1 MRVAGAGGLATA
13 RAFLTL
19 RRCGGGIHLRRVV
32 VSLLVL
38 ALIAGGV
45 CIWIRGEGAAPVIS
59 APEAVDLGRAA
70 RKLAIG
76 VEDAGSGVRRV
87 SAKLRTAEGERELG
101 ALDVPGG
108 LLRGGAQPRGPAAL
122 ELALDAKAL
131 GLKEGDAFVVV
142 EARDWSLRGMLGG
155 NAATLEIPVRVDLRP
170 PRVSVANGISY
181 LKRSGSG
188 AVYYSVTEDAVKDGV
203 EVGDRSYQGFPR
215 KGGAVTDRVALFAI
229 ARDQGPDAGPR
240 VFAEDRAGNRTAV
253 GWSTEI
259 KDTAFAETPI
269 DLGPN
274 FMDQKIPELADEL
287 GYDREDLVAAFQ
299 QINKDERAKN
309 EARIREIVSASS
321 PEKLFDGPFAQMLN
335 SQVTSRF
342 AEHRSYFYKG
352 ARVSEA
358 IHYGYDLASTAG
370 APIESANRGRVL
382 HAGPLG
388 IYGNC
393 IVLDHGLGLSSL
405 YGHLAQIDVQE
416 GQLVEKGAR
425 LGRSGKT
432 GLAGGDHLHFA
443 ILVGGTY
450 VDPVEWWDA
459 KWVREKIDEVGG
471 LTAEAPVEVAPAAT
485 AAQPAAQ

>member
-1 MRVAGAGGLATA
+1 MGRLIVVLLLLGLLAAGG
-13 RAFLTL
+13 F
-19 RRCGGGIHLRRVV
+19 VYV
-32 VSLLVL
+32 
-38 ALIAGGV
+38 
-45 CIWIRGEGAAPVIS
+45 RGEGTPPAIA
-59 APEAVDLGRAA
+59 APEALDLGRAA
-70 RKLAIG
+70 RKLAIS

-101 ALDVPGG
+101 ALDVAGG

-122 ELALDAKAL
+122 ELELDAKAL

-142 EARDWSLRGMLGG
+142 EARDWSLRGMFSG
-155 NAATLEIPVRVDLRP
+155 NAAALEIPVRVDLRP
-170 PRVSVANGISY
+170 PRVSISNGITY

-188 AVYYSVTEDAVKDGV
+188 AVYYSVSEDAVKDGV
-203 EVGDRSYQGFPR
+203 EVGERSYQGFPR
-215 KGGAVTDRVALFAI
+215 KGGAALDRIALFAI
-229 ARDQGPDAGPR
+229 ARDQGPGAGPR

-253 GWSTEI
+253 GWSTDI

-269 DLGPN
+269 DLGAN

-287 GYDREDLVAAFQ
+287 GYEREDILVAFQ
-299 QINKDERAKN
+299 KINSEERAKN
-309 EARIREIVSASS
+309 EARIREIVSGSAG
-321 PEKLFDGPFAQMLN
+321 ERLFDGPFAQMLN

-352 ARVSEA
+352 AQVSEA

-393 IVLDHGLGLSSL
+393 VVLGHGLGLSSL

-416 GQLVEKGAR
+416 GQLIEKGAR

-443 ILVGGTY
+443 ILVGETY

-471 LTAEAPVEVAPAAT
+471 LTEEAPVEVAPVAET
-485 AAQPAAQ
+485 AAKPAAQ